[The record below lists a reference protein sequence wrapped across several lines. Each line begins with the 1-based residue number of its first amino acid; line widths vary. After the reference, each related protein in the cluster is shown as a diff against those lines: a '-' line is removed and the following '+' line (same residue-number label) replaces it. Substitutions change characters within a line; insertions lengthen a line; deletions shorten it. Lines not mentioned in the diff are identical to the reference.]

1 MNHQQAYRVQRLI
14 LIIALMLILFGD
26 TGMNAVFSF
35 SHQPQ
40 SIWFYPQL
48 VIALITAAGPNLL
61 LMALGAYQLRRTALT
76 VPQLIRRVLW
86 IIVGITLFSL
96 AFYLEDLVTQGS
108 LNSCRI

>member
-40 SIWFYPQL
+40 SIWFYP
-48 VIALITAAGPNLL
+48 
-61 LMALGAYQLRRTALT
+61 
-76 VPQLIRRVLW
+76 
-86 IIVGITLFSL
+86 
-96 AFYLEDLVTQGS
+96 
-108 LNSCRI
+108 

>member
-48 VIALITAAGPNLL
+48 VIALMTAAGPNLL
-61 LMALGAYQLRRTALT
+61 LMPWVPINCDARRYQYR
-76 VPQLIRRVLW
+76 
-86 IIVGITLFSL
+86 S
-96 AFYLEDLVTQGS
+96 
-108 LNSCRI
+108 